1 MSLSQFGRGHSLQVE
16 AARTNEE
23 LDVLKAKWGFVVIV
37 YSPGQRR
44 KKKARMIILV
54 VAW

>member
-1 MSLSQFGRGHSLQVE
+1 MSLSQFGRGQSLQVE

-23 LDVLKAKWGFVVIV
+23 LVVLEANGVLLSSV

-44 KKKARMIILV
+44 KKKSRMIMTV